1 MIGKGFVFIRSYRA
15 FPSRTRRLSPVP
27 DQISA
32 FDVSL
37 RSVTLAEFIKCTH
50 SEQRTCMRRRGVFA

>member
-1 MIGKGFVFIRSYRA
+1 MIGKGFVFIRSCRA
-15 FPSRTRRLSPVP
+15 FPSRTRRLGPVP

-37 RSVTLAEFIKCTH
+37 RSVTL
-50 SEQRTCMRRRGVFA
+50 G